1 MKQREFPTVFV
12 TRKAELALQSGHPWV
27 YDGEVIRAERCA
39 DGGLCDIC
47 SEKGRYLGTD
57 KMDPAARP
65 LPQRQRPL

>member
-27 YDGEVIRAERCA
+27 YDGEVVRAEDCA

-47 SEKGRYLGTD
+47 SEKSRYLGTGFFNSHS
-57 KMDPAARP
+57 RI
-65 LPQRQRPL
+65 PQR